1 MPAKVIKTLL
11 RNGIRPQY
19 KHTITFCRHKG
30 CEELHRRLSCKQ
42 HLVRCR
48 HLLVINLQVSMQ
60 WMKALL
66 LGGTP
71 PAFWNDHHQ
80 SLLHHHHHQV
90 NQSLSAQLPSQLHH
104 DSPQQLQEQLPLQLQ
119 APGTAAPSDHL
130 FSCQPS
136 PLGQQSGNSTV
147 GESLPI
153 AEALPT
159 ASLFVPRQDLGLKS
173 LLQDPSMH
181 SSHQQQGMLDPPA
194 TASGLLPTDPGMV
207 PHAKDSMYAAQYLSG
222 HIASTHAAARQSAV
236 QLSEQQQQQQQ
247 QQQQAPDEQ
256 RSGQNQ
262 PQGRPQAT
270 YNQFPTQAV
279 QSPAGPSQSPDRQ
292 HQSPGHMYQYLDQL
306 PGDLVACRRMLQ
318 YSFVLEYFWQASPN
332 QARSVAHIH
341 CHSIKLHFLPVRFI
355 TGA

>member
-1 MPAKVIKTLL
+1 MPAKVIKTML

-19 KHTITFCRHKG
+19 IHTITLCR
-30 CEELHRRLSCKQ
+30 CAALHRRLSCKQ
-42 HLVRCR
+42 HLLRCR
-48 HLLVINLQVSMQ
+48 HLLAINLQVSMQ

-66 LGGTP
+66 LSGTP

-80 SLLHHHHHQV
+80 SLLRHHHHQV

-104 DSPQQLQEQLPLQLQ
+104 DLPQQLQEQLQLQWQLQ

-136 PLGQQSGNSTV
+136 PLGQQSGNSIV
-147 GESLPI
+147 G
-153 AEALPT
+153 T
-159 ASLFVPRQDLGLKS
+159 ASPFVPRQDLGLKS

-181 SSHQQQGMLDPPA
+181 RSHQQQGMLEPPA
-194 TASGLLPTDPGMV
+194 TASGQLPTDP
-207 PHAKDSMYAAQYLSG
+207 AEDSMYTAQYLSG
-222 HIASTHAAARQSAV
+222 HIASTHTAARQSAV
-236 QLSEQQQQQQQ
+236 QSSEQQQQQQQ
-247 QQQQAPDEQ
+247 QAADEQ

-306 PGDLVACRRMLQ
+306 PGDLVACRRILQ
-318 YSFVLEYFWQASPN
+318 YSFVLEYFWQASPD

-341 CHSIKLHFLPVRFI
+341 CQSIKLHLLPL
-355 TGA
+355 